1 LKQQSRPEF
10 RAAFAWCR
18 QEIFPV
24 ILTSSHKFY
33 AAILTVD
40 TCHTN
45 VIHLAMVIFD
55 SSTLILLA
63 RCGLLECFIS
73 RSKRQ
78 MLIPYAV
85 RNETLQPG
93 KEETPFI
100 EKLIEKQIIITKQVG
115 DEAAIQKLMKDFA
128 IDLGETE
135 AILLAHHS
143 GNAIVATDDR
153 NAIRACRML
162 GLGYI
167 TALSIVISLCEL
179 GALSKTDA
187 ILKIGQLQRIGRY
200 SRRIIEEAT
209 ATLKGI

>member
-1 LKQQSRPEF
+1 
-10 RAAFAWCR
+10 
-18 QEIFPV
+18 
-24 ILTSSHKFY
+24 
-33 AAILTVD
+33 
-40 TCHTN
+40 
-45 VIHLAMVIFD
+45 MVIFD

-63 RCGLLECFIS
+63 RCGLLESFVS
-73 RSKRQ
+73 STKRRI
-78 MLIPYAV
+78 LIPLAV

-100 EKLIEKQIIITKQVG
+100 EKLLEQRNIITEQVG

-128 IDLGETE
+128 IDRGETE
-135 AILLAHHS
+135 AILLAHHL

-167 TALSIVISLCEL
+167 TALSIVISLCEH
-179 GALSKTDA
+179 GALSQPEA
-187 ILKIGQLQRIGRY
+187 ILKLEQLQRIGRY
-200 SRRIIEEAT
+200 SKRIMEDAF